1 MSIKGGPH
9 IETSGL
15 VLYYD
20 VDNVDSYPG
29 EPTTNLATDSLTP
42 GGCSGAW
49 SLVDSDTKTFLT
61 DVRYTSVH
69 NPWRSYYYSIAGQ
82 AGNTVT
88 ITCDYEVISEVSGS
102 LNAFYL
108 GQGNTGTYP
117 NYIPGSGASN
127 YSSTTSNGPQRLT
140 WTGVINAAEYIGW
153 TMTGTGLTSGGI
165 VTIQISNWQVE
176 VKSHATPFVNGTRST
191 TDGMKDLSG
200 NNTDGDFVND
210 SFDSSA
216 EITYD
221 GTGWINMG
229 NPSSCQVGANGTVEA
244 WVYPTANNWMYFLEK
259 GYASNNGLYLGHHS
273 SYSTAWWFGTYDGG
287 YKYMQWGAGT
297 FELNKWHNVAI
308 TFDGALSSANFKLYH
323 NGIYI
328 TSYSWTSDIM
338 TNSSDITIGN
348 RVGSGRGWHG
358 KVDIIKISDV
368 TLSAQKLL
376 NNFNALKGRFGL

>member
-9 IETSGL
+9 IETDGL

-29 EPTTNLATDSLTP
+29 EPTTNIATDSLTQ
-42 GGCSGAW
+42 GGWSGAW

-165 VTIQISNWQVE
+165 VTIQISNLQVE

-191 TDGMKDLSG
+191 TDGLKDLSG
-200 NNTDGDFVND
+200 NANHADLSNA
-210 SFDSSA
+210 SYDSSA
-216 EITYD
+216 LIDYD
-221 GTGWINMG
+221 GASYTDLGASSNIGTFTTISVSAWINPDNITGWNGVMGALTGGEFIHFQIYNQSPNIYVYGPNAGKTAAAQDINIG
-229 NPSSCQVGANGTVEA
+229 EWSQVG
-244 WVYPTANNWMYFLEK
+244 F
-259 GYASNNGLYLGHHS
+259 
-273 SYSTAWWFGTYDGG
+273 
-287 YKYMQWGAGT
+287 
-297 FELNKWHNVAI
+297 
-308 TFDGALSSANFKLYH
+308 TFDGSYIRYFFNGELVDTSAIALNPDVALDATSIVSIGRVYSADRYF
-323 NGIYI
+323 G
-328 TSYSWTSDIM
+328 
-338 TNSSDITIGN
+338 
-348 RVGSGRGWHG
+348 G
-358 KVDIIKISDV
+358 KVDIVKIYNRE
-368 TLSAQKLL
+368 LSSKEFLTNYNAQKS
-376 NNFNALKGRFGL
+376 RFGL

>member
-1 MSIKGGPH
+1 MSIKGGPK
-9 IETSGL
+9 IETDGL

-29 EPTTNLATDSLTP
+29 EPTTNLATDSLTQ
-42 GGCSGAW
+42 GGWSGAW

-165 VTIQISNWQVE
+165 VTIQISNLQVE

-191 TDGMKDLSG
+191 TDGLKDLSG
-200 NNTDGDFVND
+200 NANHADLSNA
-210 SFDSSA
+210 SYDSSA
-216 EITYD
+216 LIDYD
-221 GTGWINMG
+221 GASYTDLGASSNIGTFTTISVSAWINPDNITGWNGVMGALTGGEFIHFQIYNQSPNIYVYGPNAGKTAAAQDINIG
-229 NPSSCQVGANGTVEA
+229 EWSQVG
-244 WVYPTANNWMYFLEK
+244 F
-259 GYASNNGLYLGHHS
+259 
-273 SYSTAWWFGTYDGG
+273 
-287 YKYMQWGAGT
+287 
-297 FELNKWHNVAI
+297 
-308 TFDGALSSANFKLYH
+308 TFDGSYIRYFFNGELVDTSAIALNPDVALDATSIVSIGIVYSADRYF
-323 NGIYI
+323 G
-328 TSYSWTSDIM
+328 
-338 TNSSDITIGN
+338 
-348 RVGSGRGWHG
+348 G
-358 KVDIIKISDV
+358 KVDIVKIYNRE
-368 TLSAQKLL
+368 LSSKEFLTNYNAQKS
-376 NNFNALKGRFGL
+376 RFGL